1 MKTPALKRT
10 AKLAFVITIVSI
22 LIISCKKDLAV
33 DNKSVQD
40 QPAPKKLDT
49 VYYQWGELSINR
61 GIITDIISYNN
72 NGKIT
77 SITSTN
83 GSLYPISIIFTYQ
96 GNQLSLNT
104 ATKDIYTMDNS
115 GKVISHQSTEVQNN
129 MTFVHTEDYNYDSN
143 GYISSIAMKL
153 NGTAYSTINYKVQNG
168 NYTSYILSNTSDGA
182 ITRQYD
188 FIYGTE
194 KVNSAFAFFT
204 PIFGDNTYVAVE
216 KYLNFGKQS
225 VNVISAINYTIGTE
239 GGGPPVS
246 GTLTAGSSFDAEGNL
261 TDLDLTAAS
270 PIYGFP
276 LDNLSPLPRYV
287 KFAYSR

>member
-1 MKTPALKRT
+1 MKTLTLKRT
-10 AKLAFVITIVSI
+10 SQLAFAFAIVSL
-22 LIISCKKDLAV
+22 LITSCTKDLAV
-33 DNKSVQD
+33 DNKPVQD
-40 QPAPKKLDT
+40 LPKPKPLDT
-49 VYYQWGELSINR
+49 VYYQWGELSIDR
-61 GIITDIISYNN
+61 SVVTDIIAYNN
-72 NGKIT
+72 DGKIA
-77 SITSTN
+77 SVTSTN

-129 MTFVHTEDYNYDSN
+129 MTFVHTEEYNYDSN
-143 GYISSIAMKL
+143 GYLSSIAMKL
-153 NGTAYSTINYKVQNG
+153 GDITYSTISYKVQNG
-168 NYTSYILSNTSDGA
+168 NYTSYTLSNTSDGA

-188 FIYGTE
+188 FVYGTE

-225 VNVISAINYTIGTE
+225 ANVISAINYTIGAE
-239 GGGPPVS
+239 GSGVPNT
-246 GTLTAGSSFDAEGNL
+246 GTLTASSHFDAAGNL
-261 TDLDLTAAS
+261 SYLDMTAAS
-270 PIYGFP
+270 QINGFP

-287 KFAYSR
+287 KFSYSK